1 MSQDRPNSLDS
12 LAQDLAR
19 GADFVRQPLHQQIAD
34 KLESMIKTNGLE
46 PGDQLP
52 SEYELAKALKVSRVT
67 VHQAMLV
74 LTEKGLVQIRA
85 GSGVYVT
92 DVPLSVV
99 TNTIE
104 RYVTLGGISHDAL
117 VAFREIIEPESAA
130 LAALHATPEEIDLLG
145 ELVNEVEVAFKEGRI
160 SDCAK
165 ADAAFHEALAAA
177 SHNPLMY
184 ANLSALQKIVLN
196 TIYAQIK
203 TYSPEIGILAH
214 RPIHQAVAA
223 HDAARARDAMRDHMA
238 NTRRQLLKATPELPG
253 DLDN

>member
-1 MSQDRPNSLDS
+1 MIQEKPYSLDS

-19 GADFVRQPLHQQIAD
+19 GADFVRHPLHQQIAD
-34 KLESMIKTNGLE
+34 KLESMIKANGLE
-46 PGDQLP
+46 PGNQLP

-74 LTEKGLVQIRA
+74 LAEKGLVQIRA

-104 RYVTLGGISHDAL
+104 RYVTLGGLSHDDL

-130 LAALHATPEEIDLLG
+130 LAALHATPEELGLLE
-145 ELVNEVEVAFKEGRI
+145 ELINEIEVAFTEGRI

-165 ADAAFHEALAAA
+165 ADAAFHEALAVA
-177 SHNPLMY
+177 SHNPLIY

-196 TIYAQIK
+196 AIYAQIK
-203 TYSPEIGILAH
+203 TYLPEIGILAH
-214 RPIHQAVAA
+214 RPIYQAVAA
-223 HDAARARDAMRDHMA
+223 HDAARAREAMRDHMA
-238 NTRRQLLKATPELPG
+238 NTRRQLLKSTMELPS
-253 DLDN
+253 DLEN